1 MHYYYRFH
9 LDLELGGFLMEIV
22 FVVLYCTV
30 LYCIENPELHR
41 YGGEFKLSRC
51 WSEKLHGSEVQ
62 LRIKYVEKQ
71 YYYDEICDV

>member
-30 LYCIENPELHR
+30 SRTRNCIAM
-41 YGGEFKLSRC
+41 GGNSSLVDAGLKSC
-51 WSEKLHGSEVQ
+51 MEV
-62 LRIKYVEKQ
+62 KYNCE
-71 YYYDEICDV
+71 